1 MNTVER
7 PPMTRAASARLAA
20 GAALLATTLTL
31 AGCGGSSTAHEARPA
46 TSAAGHTSAHRGV
59 EVPVAGKIPPRLSLT
74 NVYAADRPGLLSPV
88 VRGDPALVYVPN
100 TRSNT
105 VDVISQ
111 RTFRVIERFR
121 VGSLPQHVVP
131 AWNLRTLYVT
141 NDTGNSLTPIDPR
154 TALPGKPIPVTDPY
168 NMYFTP
174 NGRWA
179 IIVAEAR
186 QELDFRDAGTMALH
200 HALPTPQCPGIDHMD
215 FTAGERY
222 ALVSCE
228 FGGRMIVVDLST
240 ERVIKTIRLA
250 RGAMPQDVKLS
261 PDGRTFYVA
270 DMALNGVWLIDAHTM
285 KVLKFFLTGA
295 GAHGLYP
302 RRDAKVLYVSNRGE
316 GSISVLSFAT
326 RRPIAKWWL
335 PGGGSPDMGGV
346 SANGK
351 ILWLSGR
358 SNGEVYAISTASG
371 RLLHRIKVGNG
382 PHGLCVWPQPG
393 RYSIGHTGIL
403 R

>member
-1 MNTVER
+1 
-7 PPMTRAASARLAA
+7 MTRAGRSATAH
-20 GAALLATTLTL
+20 AALAPFAAAVALFAAAMAL
-31 AGCGGSSTAHEARPA
+31 AGCGGASEALEARHPA
-46 TSAAGHTSAHRGV
+46 AAAKHARARGGV
-59 EVPVAGKIPPRLSLT
+59 EVPVAGRIPPRLSLT

-121 VGSLPQHVVP
+121 VGALPQHVVP

-335 PGGGSPDMGGV
+335 PGGGSPDMGGL

-371 RLLHRIKVGNG
+371 RLLHRIKVGDG